1 MDDKEKKEISVET
14 LNDVKQNKKRRKKR
28 HKKSSHNEQIL
39 LEEKKDESKNEIT
52 VKNEEAKEVIEDKGE
67 PKIEINQQI
76 KKEEIN
82 IQEAIQSTIIKG
94 ETICQKD
101 ISNSN
106 NEEQAQENK
115 DETIKK
121 SKGAKKNKKRKGKKE
136 EKNEVNNIIE
146 NKDVNESVK
155 NDINDNTLDYNH
167 DKDNYPIKDIGP
179 LNLISVDE
187 DDGEIDYL
195 KAEQA
200 YELSVLLE
208 SHKFFRNI
216 KNLDEKLIKLI
227 RRRIVRYERNLSSFC
242 DDNFNNKFFILYEL
256 QVTKNQNLSLMDIM
270 ILDAIKSIMI
280 SFPDIHLIIFIS
292 DLEFL
297 NDKNKTKEYNTSL
310 IAEFS
315 KEKLSNIILYLNF
328 DSGLEKRIHAISS
341 TLLKL
346 KNDLFKNQKDEF
358 KKLINKKRTLKLFN
372 LKPKEENID
381 LTLEYPCYLAIAANP
396 MIYNKYIPEIT
407 SDFRCLIINSI
418 YYMNRYQLSFYASK
432 DLSFNEPAVIS
443 LQIIPPLNEDLMF
456 LSSDNDINLA
466 NKINQMAHKGNINWE
481 IFCQYISFS
490 EENDNKYYEIIKNY
504 EENKESMNKYVVE
517 LIKNKF
523 KNIQKKDIKDINL
536 NKILIRIE

>member
-1 MDDKEKKEISVET
+1 MDDKETKEISVET
-14 LNDVKQNKKRRKKR
+14 LNEVKQNKKRRKKR

-106 NEEQAQENK
+106 NEEQTQENK

-136 EKNEVNNIIE
+136 EKNEVKNIIE
-146 NKDVNESVK
+146 NKGIKDSNK
-155 NDINDNTLDYNH
+155 NDIYDNTLDYNH
-167 DKDNYPIKDIGP
+167 DKDNYPIKEIDP

-227 RRRIVRYERNLSSFC
+227 RRRIVRYERNLSSF
-242 DDNFNNKFFILYEL
+242 
-256 QVTKNQNLSLMDIM
+256 
-270 ILDAIKSIMI
+270 
-280 SFPDIHLIIFIS
+280 
-292 DLEFL
+292 
-297 NDKNKTKEYNTSL
+297 
-310 IAEFS
+310 
-315 KEKLSNIILYLNF
+315 
-328 DSGLEKRIHAISS
+328 
-341 TLLKL
+341 
-346 KNDLFKNQKDEF
+346 
-358 KKLINKKRTLKLFN
+358 
-372 LKPKEENID
+372 
-381 LTLEYPCYLAIAANP
+381 
-396 MIYNKYIPEIT
+396 
-407 SDFRCLIINSI
+407 
-418 YYMNRYQLSFYASK
+418 
-432 DLSFNEPAVIS
+432 
-443 LQIIPPLNEDLMF
+443 
-456 LSSDNDINLA
+456 
-466 NKINQMAHKGNINWE
+466 
-481 IFCQYISFS
+481 
-490 EENDNKYYEIIKNY
+490 
-504 EENKESMNKYVVE
+504 
-517 LIKNKF
+517 
-523 KNIQKKDIKDINL
+523 
-536 NKILIRIE
+536 